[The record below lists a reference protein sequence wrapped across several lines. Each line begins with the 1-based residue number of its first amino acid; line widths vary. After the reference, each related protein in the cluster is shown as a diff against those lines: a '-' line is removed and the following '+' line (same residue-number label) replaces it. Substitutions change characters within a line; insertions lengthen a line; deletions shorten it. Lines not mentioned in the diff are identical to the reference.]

1 MVPGRVGSFTPVH
14 SGQGR
19 QNTPGPGRVSHQTS
33 SMDLDQASRE
43 DEDEV
48 QDDNEE
54 RRVSRNRRRLP
65 IGSFTSASH
74 RPGFYE

>member
-14 SGQGR
+14 SGQDR

-33 SMDLDQASRE
+33 SMDLDQTSRE

-48 QDDNEE
+48 HGDNEE
-54 RRVSRNRRRLP
+54 
-65 IGSFTSASH
+65 
-74 RPGFYE
+74 